1 MLRKLAIAVL
11 SLCAVII
18 PGRAQEIPDS
28 VFEADPYF
36 LLMGEADRA
45 IADKNWPEAAARL
58 SDALAVKPDH
68 PSNALLLN
76 NLASVYTY
84 MQQDSLALDAYSR
97 ALDIAPNMVTV
108 LTGRGR
114 LLLAR
119 GHDSEALDDFDRAL
133 RLDSLST
140 DARYYHG
147 MMSLYRGQ
155 LDRAERDFS
164 VLQSV
169 APKSID
175 TAIAFATLYSLSGR
189 ERQAIPYLKELIRED
204 AAPEYYAS
212 LAGCYL
218 ALDDLTEASETIGD
232 GLRLYPDD
240 PELYYYRA
248 WLNRKRF
255 RNDDARADAERAIS
269 LGANP
274 ARVADLFRDK
284 H

>member
-1 MLRKLAIAVL
+1 MLHKLTTAAI
-11 SLCAVII
+11 SLCAVLAIH
-18 PGRAQEIPDS
+18 AQEMPDS

-45 IADKNWPEAAARL
+45 IADKNWAEAADRL

-76 NLASVYTY
+76 NLASVYTC

-114 LLLAR
+114 LLLANGR
-119 GHDSEALDDFDRAL
+119 DAEAMNDFNRAIS
-133 RLDSLST
+133 LDSLST
-140 DARYYHG
+140 DARYFHG
-147 MMSLYRGQ
+147 MISLYRGNLEQ
-155 LDRAERDFS
+155 AERDFGI
-164 VLQSV
+164 LQSV
-169 APKSID
+169 APKSFD
-175 TAIAFATLYSLSGR
+175 TAIALATLYSLSGR
-189 ERQAIPYLKELIRED
+189 ERQAIPYLEQLIKED
-204 AAPEYYAS
+204 ASPEYYAS
-212 LAGCYL
+212 LAGCHL
-218 ALDDLTEASETIGD
+218 ALDELTEASQTIGD
-232 GLRLYPDD
+232 GLKLYPSD